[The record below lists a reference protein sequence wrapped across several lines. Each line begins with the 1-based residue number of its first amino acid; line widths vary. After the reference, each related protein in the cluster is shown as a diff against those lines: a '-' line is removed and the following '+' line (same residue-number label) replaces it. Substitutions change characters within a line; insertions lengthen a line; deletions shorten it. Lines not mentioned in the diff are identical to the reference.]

1 MALLQ
6 EEYTG
11 YGCDFY
17 CNFCSPQ
24 FAKHLKGMIEAAG
37 WIYVRDGK
45 KLKLVKEKG
54 KEKKGGKG
62 SGKKAKEGNKEKGE
76 KGSGKKVK
84 EVRDKDKEKRAKEGN
99 EGIRRDKDKGKKAK
113 EVWCSHLHTD

>member
-1 MALLQ
+1 M
-6 EEYTG
+6 
-11 YGCDFY
+11 DVIFIVI
-17 CNFCSPQ
+17 FVSPQ

-84 EVRDKDKEKRAKEGN
+84 EVRIK
-99 EGIRRDKDKGKKAK
+99 IRRRGQRREMKG
-113 EVWCSHLHTD
+113 